1 MEMHSNQVNVPNSES
16 PDWGQEDPMNT
27 SPVPSE
33 EHTLDAANG
42 SSLAQ
47 SIGGLAAIILAIVGL
62 AHVLPHYMVAIGAL
76 VIGAAFIFQGGNT
89 FVEFSTLLPRQ
100 SGGRSGNSTV
110 GSSVG
115 TEVLAGVAGIVL
127 GILALVTATPDV
139 LLPIAV
145 IVFGAA
151 LILTSGDVSRV
162 NALRLE
168 RAAGDDTAH
177 QVARQSFSTGGG
189 TQVFIGLTSV
199 VLGII
204 GLIGYD
210 WAVLSLVALLVIG
223 VSVLISS
230 TALVDKM
237 MTFVQG

>member
-1 MEMHSNQVNVPNSES
+1 MERHSNGMNVPTSES
-16 PDWGQEDPMNT
+16 PDWGQEKPMNT

-33 EHTLDAANG
+33 EHTLDSANG

-47 SIGGLAAIILAIVGL
+47 SIGGLAAIVLAIVGL

-89 FVEFSTLLPRQ
+89 FTEFSNLLPRL
-100 SGGRSGNSTV
+100 SGGRSVNSTV

-115 TEVLAGVAGIVL
+115 TEVLAGLAGIVL
-127 GILALVTATPDV
+127 GILALVTVTPDV

-145 IVFGAA
+145 IVFGAS
-151 LILTSGDVSRV
+151 LIFTSGDVSRV
-162 NALRLE
+162 NALKLE
-168 RAAGDDTAH
+168 QAAGDDTAR
-177 QVARQSFSTGGG
+177 QVARQSFSMGGG
-189 TQVFIGLTSV
+189 TQVFIGLASV

-204 GLIGYD
+204 ALVGYD

-230 TALVDKM
+230 TALLDKM
-237 MTFVQG
+237 MTFAEG